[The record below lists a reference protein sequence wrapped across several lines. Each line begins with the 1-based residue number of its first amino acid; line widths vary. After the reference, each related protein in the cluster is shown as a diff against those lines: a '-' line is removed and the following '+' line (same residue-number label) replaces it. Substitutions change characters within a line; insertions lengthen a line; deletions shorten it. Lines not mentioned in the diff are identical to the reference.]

1 MKKKII
7 PIVLMLILVF
17 SSTSYAFSD
26 ISEHWAKDSIDE
38 LNKIN
43 IVNGYEDDT
52 FRPDNY
58 MTRAEVATIINRLTG
73 ATKESSKYI
82 PDINRQDW
90 YYSEIRKAVQIGVMQ
105 GDSKG
110 YTRPTSYIT
119 REEVMAM
126 LSRAFYISG
135 NTMLTGKYVDESEIS
150 AWAGKYVS
158 AFINFEYISGYED
171 GTIRP
176 KAYITRAE
184 FITILNRMFETIA
197 VNGMYTGNFS
207 GNMIVTGKNIVLND
221 LVINGNLIIA
231 EGTNKTI
238 RLKDVTVRGNLI
250 LREEIDT
257 SEIHVYGNKF
267 YAYEDL
273 EERLN
278 QYVNEEYGIEFSISD
293 LVTVIESWNVENID
307 YSEKNMLLINIEQ
320 SDEYYL
326 KSIGTIGKDK
336 IREVDNIY
344 NEAEKGM
351 IGNAFYILYD
361 DISKGDEYKFL
372 VIKRDNTVYTLL
384 FRNITADNLVD
395 NVLATLKLVD
405 GEKITDRKNVI
416 YKNSK
421 LNLKFAYREGYI
433 GVDDSYNTN
442 NVYSG
447 DAPLKLFIQVNIIT
461 DMQDYS
467 FEEVQYLLKT
477 LANKDGELLKT
488 EKMQIINKD
497 AVKFK
502 ILTTENK
509 IMYSLYIVIG
519 NNLYNLIFTADELVM
534 NEIGDYF
541 FEEIIRSL
549 EI

>member
-58 MTRAEVATIINRLTG
+58 MTRAEVATIINRLIG

-126 LSRAFYISG
+126 ISRAFYISG

-150 AWAGKYVS
+150 EWAMKYVS
-158 AFINFEYISGYED
+158 GFINFEYINGYED

-197 VNGMYTGNFS
+197 ANGMYTGNFS

-250 LREEIDT
+250 LREKIDT

-267 YAYEDL
+267 YAYENL

-278 QYVNEEYGIEFSISD
+278 QYVNKEYGIEFSISD
-293 LVTVIESWNVENID
+293 LVTVVESWNVENID

-326 KSIGTIGKDK
+326 KSIETIGKDK

-351 IGNAFYILYD
+351 IENAFYILYD